1 MRYKRSSPNP
11 EPLGLIL
18 SKSIKR
24 LGMEK
29 RLKGEK
35 ALMSWE
41 NVVGP
46 KIASN
51 ARAVKFFN
59 SKLLVEVENPSW
71 RNELIFMKEKI
82 IKELNKNINSRIVKD
97 IIFINKSGKASKLET
112 SS

>member
-1 MRYKRSSPNP
+1 MRYKRIPRKP

-29 RLKGEK
+29 RLKGE
-35 ALMSWE
+35 AAILNWE
-41 NVVGP
+41 KVVGP

-51 ARAVKFFN
+51 AKAFKFVD

-71 RNELIFMKEKI
+71 RNELLFMKEKI
-82 IKELNKNINSRIVKD
+82 IKELNKSIKTKTIKD
-97 IIFINKSGKASKLET
+97 IIFVNRSRRASRFGT

>member
-1 MRYKRSSPNP
+1 MKYKRTSNP
-11 EPLGLIL
+11 ESLGLIL

-29 RLKGEK
+29 RLKGE
-35 ALMSWE
+35 AAILSWE
-41 NVVGP
+41 KVVGP

-51 ARAVKFFN
+51 ARAFKFVD

-82 IKELNKNINSRIVKD
+82 IRELNKSINSRVVKD
-97 IIFINKSGKASKLET
+97 IRFVNKSGKASKFEI